1 MKRIK
6 YILLILLLAGCTKT
20 IYVPQTRTEYV
31 NRERVDSLFIHD
43 SVFVREYV
51 KGDTVFRDRDRWH
64 TEYRD
69 REIHDTLVV
78 HDSIPYPV
86 PSPPEIVYK
95 TPGFVRWLAWIG
107 GIAIAVCGFILSC
120 KLAKRL

>member
-1 MKRIK
+1 MRAVK
-6 YILLILLLAGCTKT
+6 YILFILLLAGCTKT

-43 SVFVREYV
+43 SVFVRERV
-51 KGDTVFRDRDRWH
+51 KGDTVYLTRDRWR

-69 REIHDTLVV
+69 RLRVDTIIRT
-78 HDSIPYPV
+78 DSIPYPV
-86 PSPPEIVYK
+86 EVVK
-95 TPGFVRWLAWIG
+95 TEYRTPAPVRWLAWMG
-107 GIAIAVCGFILSC
+107 GVAIAVCGFILSC